1 MVKCAVCGKQ
11 MKVITNTHIK
21 LHGIASVEEYRERF
35 PNLPTHPEG
44 YLKRLS
50 NALMGKNKGNARP
63 DARQRMKEHNP
74 MKNAKSA
81 KKMGQSRARGIAAG
95 TIDVMKAFSHLPT
108 AKETEFLRW
117 LEANDIPLEYVGD
130 GKKNIEGFFPDYIN
144 EDLKIILELELNFT
158 SRPRKELSNKE
169 KAYQAAGYKTI
180 WVTKWDETYWNS
192 WVLPH
197 FRGGFSPSKIV
208 RIWKEEHHHPV
219 YNLEVEPN
227 NTYVANRIVVHNCY
241 ANSFRAS
248 LYTSF
253 FDNSRSMGI
262 RHCNPDYYKRELDK
276 LQPLRGQDPHGLTGI
291 RKAFAMEIPVRLG
304 IRFEDFLPIER
315 RLGISLTLLEYLRD
329 SAYPVMINTK
339 SDLVGDERYVRA
351 LADNPAHAAVHVTL
365 LSPNDR
371 VNKDLEPGAPS
382 YQRRMAAM
390 RALSAA
396 GVRVVARIEPYLFLV
411 NDRADEIAQYAQ
423 DLVDAGVQHITFD
436 TYSYSANVPGVRQAF
451 MNCGY
456 DFDRIFL
463 AGCDSQQLGSL
474 LLGKYMD
481 EFRAYGLSCSTFDLG
496 NVPHNDQ
503 DICCQVTDWF
513 HTGWNYGS
521 IVMAARYVIS
531 QNGAAV
537 NWPQFHEYVMN
548 HGGFLTEDLEQE
560 VHALWNMDGNVAY
573 SIHWAQGLIPVGWDA
588 HGLVWAHQPRLDTRE
603 HILATLMEGMS

>member
-1 MVKCAVCGKQ
+1 MNYAELRRAMSRIIPGMRPLFEERRHRGMVREKGRKSNYQQYDLLSGEWVK
-11 MKVITNTHIK
+11 
-21 LHGIASVEEYRERF
+21 RERLLNTEEIRSF
-35 PNLPTHPEG
+35 LEISM
-44 YLKRLS
+44 R
-50 NALMGKNKGNARP
+50 AA
-63 DARQRMKEHNP
+63 ACP
-74 MKNAKSA
+74 MPFN
-81 KKMGQSRARGIAAG
+81 M
-95 TIDVMKAFSHLPT
+95 
-108 AKETEFLRW
+108 
-117 LEANDIPLEYVGD
+117 DIYD
-130 GKKNIEGFFPDYIN
+130 GFAC
-144 EDLKIILELELNFT
+144 
-158 SRPRKELSNKE
+158 S
-169 KAYQAAGYKTI
+169 
-180 WVTKWDETYWNS
+180 
-192 WVLPH
+192 
-197 FRGGFSPSKIV
+197 
-208 RIWKEEHHHPV
+208 
-219 YNLEVEPN
+219 YNCR
-227 NTYVANRIVVHNCY
+227 YCY

-382 YQRRMAAM
+382 YQQRMAAM

-537 NWPQFHEYVMN
+537 NWPQFHEHVMN
-548 HGGFLTEDLEQE
+548 HGGFLTEDLERE
-560 VHALWNMDGNVAY
+560 VHALWNMDGNMAY